1 MEEKKGQKKYTL
13 EKIFNMKLL
22 MKMEGK
28 MVYMLSTIKME
39 IQKLK
44 GIIQKI
50 KKMVYGKE

>member
-28 MVYMLSTIKME
+28 MAYMLSTIKME